1 MARQDDARERR
12 TLESTGTWA
21 ATRTR
26 GVTIT
31 RVVETRRGPWATA
44 WFVLRRATDRLRRA
58 VARAWGAV
66 TRTLTPAGWTVLGAV
81 LVGAVLG
88 PLVGWSAGWVLAV
101 AGAVLLVLSAPF
113 LLGGHDYDVDLV
125 LDKDRAVAGR
135 EVTGSVRLVNTGRR
149 PALPVLVD
157 VPVGE
162 GLVEVQVPLLGPG
175 RAHDEPLHV
184 AAHRRG
190 VIDVGPLTLTR
201 SDPVGL
207 LRRELRWP
215 VTRTIHVHPV
225 TTVVPS
231 TSAGV
236 VRDLEGMPS
245 AKIVASDLA
254 FHAIREYQ
262 PGDSRRNVHWKST
275 AKVGRLMVREFEET
289 RRSRL
294 ALLLGLA
301 ADDFADEEELE
312 LAVSV
317 FASLGVQAL
326 RDGQDAYVATSEEA
340 PRVTR
345 GAVVSLRTLPT
356 ATPRALL
363 DATCTL
369 AAGERAT
376 PLEDV
381 ASLAAGTCPEMS
393 VAFLVV
399 GSVPGADRLRAAAH
413 ALPAGTTVIA
423 LRCERD
429 ADPSARTLREVT
441 VVTIGALGDL
451 GPLIHRTAA
460 A

>member
-1 MARQDDARERR
+1 MTGQDSSRERR

-26 GVTIT
+26 GMTVT
-31 RVVETRRGPWATA
+31 RVVETRRGPWAST
-44 WFVLRRATDRLRRA
+44 WFVARRLAERLRRA
-58 VARAWGAV
+58 LARTWGAV
-66 TRTLTPAGWTVLGAV
+66 VRTLTPAGWTVLGAV
-81 LVGAVLG
+81 AMGLVLG
-88 PLVGWSAGWVLAV
+88 PLAGWTAGWVLVV

-135 EVTGSVRLVNTGRR
+135 EVTGAVRLVNTGSR

-157 VPVGE
+157 VPVAE
-162 GLVEVQVPLLGPG
+162 GLVEVQVPLLAPG
-175 RAHDEPLHV
+175 RAHDEPLRV

-207 LRRELRWP
+207 LRREVRWP

-245 AKIVASDLA
+245 AKVVASDLA

-262 PGDSRRNVHWKST
+262 PGDSRRNVHWRST

-301 ADDFADEEELE
+301 ADDFADEDELE

-345 GAVVSLRTLPT
+345 GSVVSLRTLPT

-376 PLEDV
+376 TLEDV

-399 GSVPGADRLRAAAH
+399 GSQPGADRLRAAAH

-429 ADPSARTLREVT
+429 ADPGARTLRELT

-451 GPLIHRTAA
+451 GPLVHRVAA